1 MCAGLAIMVGLDLK
15 GLGGTWARGAALS
28 VLAGAMWGGYT
39 VLLRL
44 WQIPIV
50 EGTLAVTG
58 GSAIIAVPL
67 LAITASE
74 TLLVTP
80 SSAIAL
86 QVFMQGLVGG
96 IISVVTLIGAARS
109 LPVHVS
115 ALLPV
120 FTPVVAL
127 GIASV
132 ALGAIPNTA
141 EMAGTLIIAAAFMIS
156 LGILN
161 RKKWLTARTATGHS

>member
-1 MCAGLAIMVGLDLK
+1 M
-15 GLGGTWARGAALS
+15 
-28 VLAGAMWGGYT
+28 
-39 VLLRL
+39 LLRL
-44 WQIPIV
+44 WQIPMI
-50 EGTLAVTG
+50 ESTLAVTG
-58 GSAIIAVPL
+58 GSAVIAVPL

-96 IISVVTLIGAARS
+96 VISVVALIGAARA

-132 ALGAIPNTA
+132 VLGTVPNA
-141 EMAGTLIIAAAFMIS
+141 AKMAGTLIIATAFMIS
-156 LGILN
+156 SGILK
-161 RKKWLTARTATGHS
+161 RKKVANGKNRHRSLIKTRPIRPRAILPLLLNWCFAVYRL

>member
-15 GLGGTWARGAALS
+15 GLGGTWARGAALF

-67 LAITASE
+67 PAITASE

-96 IISVVTLIGAARS
+96 FISVVTLIGAARS

-132 ALGAIPNTA
+132 VLGAVPNTA
-141 EMAGTLIIAAAFMIS
+141 EMLGTLIIATAFMMS
-156 LGILN
+156 RGIFQ
-161 RKKWLTARTATGHS
+161 RKKWLTA